1 MIKGVNSLI
10 KAYDQVL
17 LLYNYLNIAGC
28 KFCVYLKRTS
38 HIKKNS
44 IGIPLKNLND
54 VRKFILIILNFD
66 YEITFSTSSD
76 KKKKKKKKRRK
87 GNGEE
92 DILSCPIICFA
103 LYIAVKVERSLA
115 VSQSQRTNRV
125 SVTANGPR

>member
-38 HIKKNS
+38 HLKKKS
-44 IGIPLKNLND
+44 IGILLKNLND
-54 VRKFILIILNFD
+54 ARKFILIILNFD

-76 KKKKKKKKRRK
+76 KKKKKKRRK